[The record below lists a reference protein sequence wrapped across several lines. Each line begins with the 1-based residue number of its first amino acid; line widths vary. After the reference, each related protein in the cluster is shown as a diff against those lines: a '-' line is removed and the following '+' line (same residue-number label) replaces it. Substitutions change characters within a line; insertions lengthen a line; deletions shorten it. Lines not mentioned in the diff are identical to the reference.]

1 MQFAPAKQANELESV
16 RPTTEEEKRDKAEDL
31 IVSPSCVQ
39 CHVKRSAIAELKIV
53 VQNLHNDE

>member
-1 MQFAPAKQANELESV
+1 MRQQSKQADENPSSRQLKKNKEI
-16 RPTTEEEKRDKAEDL
+16 KAEDI
-31 IVSPSCVQ
+31 IVRPSCVQ